1 MVVNELRTPASVLL
15 EAVRDVIVR
24 ARDQV
29 IEVDD
34 TPVMFWVYALSF
46 VIVGGI
52 FVAGPISLFPDMDEM
67 RLWLRIA
74 IATIGSLS
82 VSVGTWILIGSPR
95 SRIIADTTQSLIR
108 LDRWGIGRRERFEW
122 GIGDLVAVQLSER
135 RDDDGERVFRLSL
148 VVRDGRTVPMS
159 DVWHRGRERMAEA
172 VRQLANMTGARAVN
186 AGDVVRLDSRQRVY
200 PRG

>member
-1 MVVNELRTPASVLL
+1 M
-15 EAVRDVIVR
+15 IVR
-24 ARDQV
+24 AREQT

-34 TPVMFWVYALSF
+34 TPVQFWIYALAF
-46 VIVGGI
+46 VFVGAL
-52 FVAGPISLFPDMDEM
+52 FVAGPIALFPDIERM
-67 RLWLRIA
+67 RWWLRAA
-74 IATIGSLS
+74 IGTVGALS
-82 VSVGTWILIGSPR
+82 VSVGTWLLVGSPR
-95 SRIIADTTQSLIR
+95 SRIIADTSQAFIR

-135 RDDDGERVFRLSL
+135 RDDDGDRVFRLSL

-172 VRQLANMTGARAVN
+172 ARRLADVTGARAVN
-186 AGDVVRLDSRQRVY
+186 AGEAIPLDSRQRVN

>member
-1 MVVNELRTPASVLL
+1 M
-15 EAVRDVIVR
+15 IVR
-24 ARDQV
+24 ARDQM

-34 TPVMFWVYALSF
+34 TPFMFWVYALSF
-46 VIVGGI
+46 IIIGGI
-52 FVAGPISLFPDMDEM
+52 FFAGPISLFPDID
-67 RLWLRIA
+67 RLRWSLRVA
-74 IATIGSLS
+74 IGTVGALS

-95 SRIIADTTQSLIR
+95 SRIVADAGRALIR

-122 GIGDLVAVQLSER
+122 SIGDLVAVQLSER

-159 DVWHRGRERMAEA
+159 EVWHHGRERMAEA
-172 VRQLANMTGARAVN
+172 VRQLADMTGARAVN
-186 AGDVVRLDSRQRVY
+186 AGDGPRLDSRQRVY